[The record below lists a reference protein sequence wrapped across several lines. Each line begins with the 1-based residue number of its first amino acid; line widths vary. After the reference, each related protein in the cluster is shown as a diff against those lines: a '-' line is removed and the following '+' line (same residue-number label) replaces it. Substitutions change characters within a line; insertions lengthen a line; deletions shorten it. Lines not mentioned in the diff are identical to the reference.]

1 MTRMSGL
8 RVLPAIASVGFVLAL
23 PILLFTTN
31 IRFLASDTGYLEGGL
46 RRHDAAENTG
56 IALNELDYAVGA
68 IVRYFED
75 DAQTLRILVFTDGQ
89 ETALFSEDET
99 LHMED
104 VKGLMRAIF
113 RANEVAL
120 GFVLA
125 YVAATVLWTGERS
138 ARDLAKETLAAVG
151 AGAVV
156 GVAVGI
162 VALVGFDGAWNQLH
176 EILFTNDLWLLDP
189 RTDRLI
195 QMFPETF
202 WAEATFVVVGMALAE
217 AVVLVGAAG
226 GYLWFTRPPRATRDE
241 PAEEPADDDA
251 GEDGSEEEEAP
262 EPEEVGGDEESGE
275 GVESADGAAEE
286 GAPDPSDE
294 EEEGSSGGEELG
306 EEADPQDGS
315 ASAEDEGEAEDQA
328 PHPQPPPPQAQPP
341 DAPNSGS
348 I

>member
-1 MTRMSGL
+1 MSGM
-8 RVLPAIASVGFVLAL
+8 RYIGMVATAGFVLAL

-75 DAQTLRILVFTDGQ
+75 DEQTLRVLVFTGGR

-104 VKGLMRAIF
+104 VKGLMRTIF
-113 RANEVAL
+113 RANEVSL

-125 YVAATVLWTGERS
+125 YVAGLVLWSGERS
-138 ARDLAKETLAAVG
+138 GRDLAKETLVAVGVGAAVG
-151 AGAVV
+151 VL
-156 GVAVGI
+156 VGI
-162 VALVGFDGAWNQLH
+162 LALVGFESTWERMH
-176 EILFTNDLWLLDP
+176 EIVFTNDLWLLDP

-202 WAEATFVVVGMALAE
+202 WAEATFIVVGLALAE
-217 AVVLVGAAG
+217 AVVLVGLAG
-226 GYLWFTRPPRATRDE
+226 GYLWFTRPPQAE
-241 PAEEPADDDA
+241 PAAVDE
-251 GEDGSEEEEAP
+251 EDGKEEEAASEDAPEEDEAPEEGDAPEDAEAASGAPEEEAP
-262 EPEEVGGDEESGE
+262 
-275 GVESADGAAEE
+275 
-286 GAPDPSDE
+286 
-294 EEEGSSGGEELG
+294 
-306 EEADPQDGS
+306 
-315 ASAEDEGEAEDQA
+315 AEDEPDASEQTGEAEVEEATDGEAPAEDQEEQ
-328 PHPQPPPPQAQPP
+328 PQPPPPQAQPP
-341 DAPNSGS
+341 PAPNSGS

>member
-1 MTRMSGL
+1 MTRMSGM
-8 RVLPAIASVGFVLAL
+8 RILPAIASVGFVLAV

-75 DAQTLRILVFTDGQ
+75 DADTLRILVFTGGQ

-104 VKGLMRAIF
+104 VKGLMRTIF

-125 YVAATVLWTGERS
+125 YVAATVLWAGERS
-138 ARDLAKETLAAVG
+138 GRTLAKETLAAVG
-151 AGAVV
+151 AGALV

-162 VALVGFDGAWNQLH
+162 VALVGFDEAWNQLH
-176 EILFTNDLWLLDP
+176 EVLFTNDLWLLDP

-202 WAEATFVVVGMALAE
+202 WAEATFIVVGMALAE

-226 GYLWFTRPPRATRDE
+226 GYLWFTRPPRAEQDE
-241 PAEEPADDDA
+241 PEEEAADDD
-251 GEDGSEEEEAP
+251 EA
-262 EPEEVGGDEESGE
+262 
-275 GVESADGAAEE
+275 
-286 GAPDPSDE
+286 
-294 EEEGSSGGEELG
+294 
-306 EEADPQDGS
+306 
-315 ASAEDEGEAEDQA
+315 AEDEGEEQEVAESDENGEEEGAEVSGTVEDEPEEEGPEKESSENEEPTDETELEEAEESAGDGEEPEDQA
-328 PHPQPPPPQAQPP
+328 PQPQPLPPQAQPP

>member
-1 MTRMSGL
+1 MTRMSGM
-8 RVLPAIASVGFVLAL
+8 RILPAIASVGFVLAV

-75 DAQTLRILVFTDGQ
+75 DADTLRILVFTGGQ

-125 YVAATVLWTGERS
+125 YVAATVLWAGERS
-138 ARDLAKETLAAVG
+138 GRTLAKETLAAVG
-151 AGAVV
+151 AGALV

-202 WAEATFVVVGMALAE
+202 WAEATFIVVGMALAE

-226 GYLWFTRPPRATRDE
+226 GYLWFTRPPRAEQDE
-241 PAEEPADDDA
+241 P
-251 GEDGSEEEEAP
+251 EEEATDD
-262 EPEEVGGDEESGE
+262 DE
-275 GVESADGAAEE
+275 AAEDE
-286 GAPDPSDE
+286 GEEDEVAESDESDE
-294 EEEGSSGGEELG
+294 EEGAEVSEAVEDEPGEDSP
-306 EEADPQDGS
+306 EEEKSPEDEEPTDETQLEEVDE
-315 ASAEDEGEAEDQA
+315 SAEDEGEDQEEQ
-328 PHPQPPPPQAQPP
+328 PQPPPPQAQPP

>member
-1 MTRMSGL
+1 MARMSGM
-8 RVLPAIASVGFVLAL
+8 RILPAIASVGFVLAV

-75 DAQTLRILVFTDGQ
+75 DADTLRILVFTGGQ

-104 VKGLMRAIF
+104 VKGLMRTIF

-125 YVAATVLWTGERS
+125 YVAATVLWAGERS
-138 ARDLAKETLAAVG
+138 GRTLAKETLAAVG
-151 AGAVV
+151 AGALV

-202 WAEATFVVVGMALAE
+202 WAEATFIVVGMALVE

-226 GYLWFTRPPRATRDE
+226 GYLWFTRPPRAEQDDPEGEAADE
-241 PAEEPADDDA
+241 A
-251 GEDGSEEEEAP
+251 
-262 EPEEVGGDEESGE
+262 
-275 GVESADGAAEE
+275 
-286 GAPDPSDE
+286 
-294 EEEGSSGGEELG
+294 
-306 EEADPQDGS
+306 
-315 ASAEDEGEAEDQA
+315 AEDEGEEAAGAESADEEEEAAGGEAVEDEAEEEAGPESGEDGPEEESPTEEPTDETSLEEVEESAGDEEGPGGQEEQ
-328 PHPQPPPPQAQPP
+328 PQPPPPQAQPP
-341 DAPNSGS
+341 DAPKSGS

>member
-1 MTRMSGL
+1 MTRMSGM
-8 RVLPAIASVGFVLAL
+8 RILPAIASVGFVLAV

-75 DAQTLRILVFTDGQ
+75 DADTLRILVFTGGQ

-104 VKGLMRAIF
+104 VKGLMRTIF

-125 YVAATVLWTGERS
+125 YVAATVLWAGERS
-138 ARDLAKETLAAVG
+138 GRTLAKETLAAVG
-151 AGAVV
+151 AGALV

-176 EILFTNDLWLLDP
+176 EVLFTNDLWLLDP

-202 WAEATFVVVGMALAE
+202 WAEATFIVVGMALAE

-226 GYLWFTRPPRATRDE
+226 GYLWFTRPPRAERDE
-241 PAEEPADDDA
+241 PGEEAADDDEA
-251 GEDGSEEEEAP
+251 AEGEGEEEEVADSDEDDEEKGAEVSETVEG
-262 EPEEVGGDEESGE
+262 EPEEGGLEEEGSDDEEPTDE
-275 GVESADGAAEE
+275 TELEEVEDS
-286 GAPDPSDE
+286 PE
-294 EEEGSSGGEELG
+294 EEEG
-306 EEADPQDGS
+306 
-315 ASAEDEGEAEDQA
+315 EDQA
-328 PHPQPPPPQAQPP
+328 PQPQPPPPQAQPP
-341 DAPNSGS
+341 DGPNSGS

>member
-1 MTRMSGL
+1 MTRMSGM
-8 RVLPAIASVGFVLAL
+8 RILPAIASVGFVLAV

-75 DAQTLRILVFTDGQ
+75 DADTLRILVFTGGQ

-104 VKGLMRAIF
+104 VKGLMRTIF

-125 YVAATVLWTGERS
+125 YVAATVLWAGERS
-138 ARDLAKETLAAVG
+138 GRTLAKETLAAVG
-151 AGAVV
+151 AGALV

-202 WAEATFVVVGMALAE
+202 WAEATFIVVGMALAE

-226 GYLWFTRPPRATRDE
+226 GYLWFTRPPRVEQDE
-241 PAEEPADDDA
+241 P
-251 GEDGSEEEEAP
+251 EEEATDD
-262 EPEEVGGDEESGE
+262 DE
-275 GVESADGAAEE
+275 A
-286 GAPDPSDE
+286 
-294 EEEGSSGGEELG
+294 
-306 EEADPQDGS
+306 
-315 ASAEDEGEAEDQA
+315 AEDEGEEEEVADSDENDAEEEGAEVSETVEDEPDEEGLGDERPTDEMELEAVEQSA
-328 PHPQPPPPQAQPP
+328 GEEEPEAQEAQPQPPPPQAQPP
-341 DAPNSGS
+341 DEPNSGS

>member
-1 MTRMSGL
+1 MTRMSGM
-8 RVLPAIASVGFVLAL
+8 RILPAIASAGFVLAV

-75 DAQTLRILVFTDGQ
+75 DADTLRILVFTGGQ

-104 VKGLMRAIF
+104 VKGLMRTIF

-125 YVAATVLWTGERS
+125 YVAATVLWAGERS
-138 ARDLAKETLAAVG
+138 GRTLAKETLAAVG
-151 AGAVV
+151 AGALV

-176 EILFTNDLWLLDP
+176 EVLFTNDLWLLDP

-202 WAEATFVVVGMALAE
+202 WAEATFIVVGMALAE

-226 GYLWFTRPPRATRDE
+226 GYLWFTRPPRAEQDE
-241 PAEEPADDDA
+241 PEGEAADDDDA
-251 GEDGSEEEEAP
+251 AEDESEEQEVAESDENGEEEGAEVSETVED
-262 EPEEVGGDEESGE
+262 EPEEESPEGESSENEEPTDETELEEAEESAGDGE
-275 GVESADGAAEE
+275 
-286 GAPDPSDE
+286 DP
-294 EEEGSSGGEELG
+294 
-306 EEADPQDGS
+306 
-315 ASAEDEGEAEDQA
+315 EDQA
-328 PHPQPPPPQAQPP
+328 PQPQPPPPQAQPP

>member
-1 MTRMSGL
+1 MTAMSPMRL
-8 RVLPAIASVGFVLAL
+8 LPAIATAGFVLAI

-46 RRHDAAENTG
+46 RRHDAAQNTG

-75 DAQTLRILVFTDGQ
+75 DEETLRILVFTGGE
-89 ETALFSEDET
+89 ETALFSDDET

-104 VKGLMRAIF
+104 VKGLMRTIF

-120 GFVLA
+120 GFALA
-125 YVAATVLWTGERS
+125 YVAATVLWAGERS
-138 ARDLAKETLAAVG
+138 GRTLAKETLAAVG
-151 AGAVV
+151 VGALV

-162 VALVGFDGAWNQLH
+162 VALVGFDSAWEQLH
-176 EILFTNDLWLLDP
+176 EVIFPNDLWLLDP

-202 WAEATFVVVGMALAE
+202 WAEATFIVVGMALAE

-226 GYLWFTRPPRATRDE
+226 GYLWFTRPPRAEQAEQAEEEGAEEAAAAADEGEEAAESDEEREEADSGEEASTEDSE
-241 PAEEPADDDA
+241 PAE
-251 GEDGSEEEEAP
+251 
-262 EPEEVGGDEESGE
+262 
-275 GVESADGAAEE
+275 
-286 GAPDPSDE
+286 SD
-294 EEEGSSGGEELG
+294 
-306 EEADPQDGS
+306 
-315 ASAEDEGEAEDQA
+315 AEDEPVAEGEDPEDQEEQ
-328 PHPQPPPPQAQPP
+328 PQPPPPQAQPP

>member
-1 MTRMSGL
+1 MTRMSGM
-8 RVLPAIASVGFVLAL
+8 RILPAIASVGFVLAV

-75 DAQTLRILVFTDGQ
+75 DADTLRILVFTSGQ

-104 VKGLMRAIF
+104 VKGLMRTIF

-125 YVAATVLWTGERS
+125 YVAATVLWAGERS
-138 ARDLAKETLAAVG
+138 GRTLAKETLAAVG
-151 AGAVV
+151 AGALV

-176 EILFTNDLWLLDP
+176 EVLFTNDLWLLDP

-202 WAEATFVVVGMALAE
+202 WAEATFIVVGMALAE

-226 GYLWFTRPPRATRDE
+226 GYLWFTRPPRAEQDE
-241 PAEEPADDDA
+241 PEEEAADDD
-251 GEDGSEEEEAP
+251 EA
-262 EPEEVGGDEESGE
+262 
-275 GVESADGAAEE
+275 
-286 GAPDPSDE
+286 
-294 EEEGSSGGEELG
+294 
-306 EEADPQDGS
+306 
-315 ASAEDEGEAEDQA
+315 AEDEGEEEEVADSDDDGEEAVAEVSGTMEDEPEEEGPEEESSENEEPTDEPELEEAEESAGDGEEPEDQA
-328 PHPQPPPPQAQPP
+328 PQPQPPPPQAQPP

>member
-1 MTRMSGL
+1 M
-8 RVLPAIASVGFVLAL
+8 
-23 PILLFTTN
+23 
-31 IRFLASDTGYLEGGL
+31 
-46 RRHDAAENTG
+46 
-56 IALNELDYAVGA
+56 GA

-75 DAQTLRILVFTDGQ
+75 DADTLRILVFTGGQ

-104 VKGLMRAIF
+104 VKGLMRTIF

-125 YVAATVLWTGERS
+125 YVGTVLWAGE
-138 ARDLAKETLAAVG
+138 G
-151 AGAVV
+151 ALV

-202 WAEATFVVVGMALAE
+202 WAEATFIVVGMALVE

-226 GYLWFTRPPRATRDE
+226 GYLWFTRPPRAEQD
-241 PAEEPADDDA
+241 
-251 GEDGSEEEEAP
+251 
-262 EPEEVGGDEESGE
+262 EPEEET
-275 GVESADGAAEE
+275 AD
-286 GAPDPSDE
+286 SDV
-294 EEEGSSGGEELG
+294 
-306 EEADPQDGS
+306 
-315 ASAEDEGEAEDQA
+315 SAEDEGEDEAPDSDSDEGEEEEETAASGETAGDEEERQEAPESEGDSQEGSSEDEEPSEEAEPEEVEGSAGDEEEPEESGGA
-328 PHPQPPPPQAQPP
+328 AAATAAAGAATGRTELRLHLSDGGVTASHR
-341 DAPNSGS
+341 DGEVGDGALGAMAGLALRRSGS
-348 I
+348 LRHGAATFEGVAAGGAVVLVDRHVGSIAASVIRRR

>member
-1 MTRMSGL
+1 MGAVSGISAG
-8 RVLPAIASVGFVLAL
+8 RILPVVASIGFVLAL

-75 DAQTLRILVFTDGQ
+75 DADTLRILVFTGGQ

-125 YVAATVLWTGERS
+125 YVAATVLWAGERS
-138 ARDLAKETLAAVG
+138 GRHLAKETLAAVG
-151 AGAVV
+151 VGALV

-202 WAEATFVVVGMALAE
+202 WAEATFIVVGMALAE
-217 AVVLVGAAG
+217 AVVLVGGAG
-226 GYLWFTRPPRATRDE
+226 GYLWFTRPPRAEQADPEEEAGRDGE
-241 PAEEPADDDA
+241 AVEGEESGGEEAAEGGEAA
-251 GEDGSEEEEAP
+251 GDEEEEEAVLDSGDDAREEEDP
-262 EPEEVGGDEESGE
+262 DEGGTADETEPEEAEASARDEEGP
-275 GVESADGAAEE
+275 GDQEE
-286 GAPDPSDE
+286 
-294 EEEGSSGGEELG
+294 
-306 EEADPQDGS
+306 Q
-315 ASAEDEGEAEDQA
+315 
-328 PHPQPPPPQAQPP
+328 PQPPPPQAQPP
-341 DAPNSGS
+341 EAPNSGS